1 MRRRP
6 SEHCRSRSPAKIK
19 IRALT
24 PSEVARETARLGSAY
39 PSAMDHPLVSRPRAA
54 SVQLVRGA
62 AAALVA
68 AAGALHLYLW
78 FDFFH
83 TVHVVGTL
91 FLLNAAAAAVIAVA
105 LAVSAKPI
113 VLLAGLAYS
122 VGTLVAF
129 AISVRWG
136 LFGYHESLWG
146 SWQKAAGGVEVAAT
160 VLLAVELI
168 RSRARA
174 GA

>member
-1 MRRRP
+1 M
-6 SEHCRSRSPAKIK
+6 EQ
-19 IRALT
+19 T
-24 PSEVARETARLGSAY
+24 P
-39 PSAMDHPLVSRPRAA
+39 
-54 SVQLVRGA
+54 VRIA

-78 FDFFH
+78 FDYFH
-83 TVHVVGTL
+83 RVHVVGTL

-105 LAVSAKPI
+105 LAVSPKPI

-122 VGTLVAF
+122 IGTLVAF

-146 SWQKAAGGVEVAAT
+146 SWQKAAGGVEVAAS
-160 VLLAVELI
+160 VLLSIELARSYPNRSTAALRTQWKPAAPSAPES
-168 RSRARA
+168 RSRQSQP
-174 GA
+174 